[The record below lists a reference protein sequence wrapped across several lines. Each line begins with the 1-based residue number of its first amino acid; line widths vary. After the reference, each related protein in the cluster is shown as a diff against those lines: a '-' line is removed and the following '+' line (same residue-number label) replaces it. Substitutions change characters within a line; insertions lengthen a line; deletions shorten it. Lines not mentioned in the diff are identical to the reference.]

1 MRLHVKYLLIIQIFF
16 VIVLLFLLHN
26 GNKRLLVPFNDPFY
40 NIQQREYHVTTSFPD
55 TRMSYQLALKTSP
68 ILSNLNVT
76 KDDTLMAWSKS
87 NTSLCNN
94 SFTGFAHLFA
104 ILKGVLLDPS
114 FSAGPQGGER
124 IESVLNQP
132 EEKEFLTLK
141 PGYFQIRCD
150 NITGDMEYKF
160 QHGDHLVKWMAALK
174 PVSKM
179 PAHQEVDKITIAV
192 TRYEYANVYHTM
204 TDWYNAFLMLLFL
217 NVKSITANILFI
229 DSHPQGGLDSIWTT
243 LFGGYVRAGQ
253 LTKPQYFKTLIW
265 NIQGY
270 KSPMFR
276 HNLPSIPHIEI
287 FRLFFLAKHNVPIT
301 KGLNCEKLHITF
313 LWRRDYVAHPRNPRG
328 IISRKVKNEKELE
341 DSVHKLDP
349 NHSIVSL
356 QTENMSMHDQLGVI
370 AKTDILVGMHG
381 AGLTLALFL
390 PKHAGLIELY
400 PKYWS
405 VDNVHFKA
413 IARWRKLHY
422 TQWQNMDN
430 KMEFPDYFTYIPPSV
445 IQNLLSNIIGL
456 MCKPYKD
463 KER

>member
-1 MRLHVKYLLIIQIFF
+1 
-16 VIVLLFLLHN
+16 
-26 GNKRLLVPFNDPFY
+26 
-40 NIQQREYHVTTSFPD
+40 
-55 TRMSYQLALKTSP
+55 
-68 ILSNLNVT
+68 
-76 KDDTLMAWSKS
+76 MAWSKS
-87 NTSLCNN
+87 NTSICNN

-150 NITGDMEYKF
+150 NNTEDMKYKF

-174 PVSKM
+174 LVSKM
-179 PAHQEVDKITIAV
+179 PEHQEVDKITMAV

-204 TDWYNAFLMLLFL
+204 TDWYNAFLMLLFF
-217 NVKSITANILFI
+217 NVKSFTANILFI

-243 LFGGYVRAGQ
+243 LFGGYGHAGQ

-265 NIQGY
+265 NIQG
-270 KSPMFR
+270 
-276 HNLPSIPHIEI
+276 
-287 FRLFFLAKHNVPIT
+287 
-301 KGLNCEKLHITF
+301 
-313 LWRRDYVAHPRNPRG
+313 
-328 IISRKVKNEKELE
+328 
-341 DSVHKLDP
+341 
-349 NHSIVSL
+349 
-356 QTENMSMHDQLGVI
+356 
-370 AKTDILVGMHG
+370 TDILVGMHG

-413 IARWRKLHY
+413 IARWRNLQY

-430 KMEFPDYFTYIPPSV
+430 KMEFPDYFTYIAPSV

-456 MCKPYKD
+456 MCKPNKD

>member
-1 MRLHVKYLLIIQIFF
+1 MRLHVNHLLIIPILF
-16 VIVLLFLLHN
+16 VIVLFFLLHN
-26 GNKRLLVPFNDPFY
+26 DNKLLLVSINEPFY
-40 NIQQREYHVTTSFPD
+40 NRQQRKHHLTTLFPD
-55 TRMSYQLALKTSP
+55 TRMSSQFALKISSRPT
-68 ILSNLNVT
+68 ILGVT
-76 KDDTLMAWSKS
+76 MNDAVMAWSKS
-87 NTSLCNN
+87 NTSLCNG

-104 ILKGVLLDPS
+104 ILKEILLDPS

-141 PGYFQIRCD
+141 SGYFQIRCD
-150 NITGDMEYKF
+150 NNTPDMKYKF

-192 TRYEYANVYHTM
+192 SRYEYANLYHTM
-204 TDWYNAFLMLLFL
+204 TDWYNAFLMLLFF
-217 NVKSITANILFI
+217 NVKSFTANILFV

-253 LTKPQYFKTLIW
+253 LKTPLYLKTLIW

-276 HNLPSIPHIEI
+276 HNLPSIPHIEK
-287 FRLFFLAKHNVPIT
+287 FRLFFLAKHNVPNT
-301 KGLNCEKLHITF
+301 KRLNCDQLHITF

-328 IISRKVKNEKELE
+328 IISRKVKNENELE
-341 DSVHKLDP
+341 DSVHKLYP
-349 NHSIVSL
+349 IHSIVSL
-356 QTENMSMHDQLGVI
+356 RTKNMSMHDQLGAI

-405 VDNVHFKA
+405 VDNAHFNA
-413 IARWRKLHY
+413 IARWRNLHY
-422 TQWQNMDN
+422 TQWQNRDDE
-430 KMEFPDYFTYIPPSV
+430 MEFPNYFTYIPPSV
-445 IQNLLSNIIGL
+445 IQNLLYNIIAL
-456 MCKPYKD
+456 MCKP
-463 KER
+463 